1 VGHKFHN
8 IVFFLFKTLHLSER
22 GGNMR
27 LFKVVFMA
35 FLVISVV
42 SMHAIGQTFD
52 LNFIEVTNDGSSY
65 DVKVQIKSNTSTFGL
80 GSSNLVFTYSTSVL
94 ASPSLLAAYNF
105 NTGFYTLG
113 VTQPVTGRVS
123 INIDYG
129 GGSGSGTTVQSS
141 YMDVATIHFT
151 TTDPTGNSNLQWRT
165 VTPNR
170 TNVFKDD
177 QATEVPAG
185 TLNNLNSNPLPIQL
199 ASFAATVVRNNDV
212 EVAWKTVSETNNYGF
227 EVYRK
232 RNEGGE
238 WTKLGFIE
246 GHGTMLAEHSYTY
259 LDKSV
264 GFGKYYYQI
273 KQVDLDGK
281 SETYPEMTVVVGV
294 APDQFVLAQNYPNP
308 FNPTTTI
315 EFALPKETHVSLEVY
330 NAIGQR
336 VATLVDKTKPM
347 GIYVVPFNASALA
360 SGTYFYR
367 LTTKEVTFIKKMMI
381 LK

>member
-1 VGHKFHN
+1 
-8 IVFFLFKTLHLSER
+8 
-22 GGNMR
+22 
-27 LFKVVFMA
+27 
-35 FLVISVV
+35 
-42 SMHAIGQTFD
+42 
-52 LNFIEVTNDGSSY
+52 
-65 DVKVQIKSNTSTFGL
+65 
-80 GSSNLVFTYSTSVL
+80 
-94 ASPSLLAAYNF
+94 
-105 NTGFYTLG
+105 
-113 VTQPVTGRVS
+113 
-123 INIDYG
+123 
-129 GGSGSGTTVQSS
+129 
-141 YMDVATIHFT
+141 
-151 TTDPTGNSNLQWRT
+151 
-165 VTPNR
+165 
-170 TNVFKDD
+170 
-177 QATEVPAG
+177 
-185 TLNNLNSNPLPIQL
+185 
-199 ASFAATVVRNNDV
+199 VVRNNDV

-367 LTTKEVTFIKKMMI
+367 LTTKEVTFIKRMMI